1 MMNPKM
7 NADKKYYYEYTVYN
21 PYTGET
27 ETINGNKTDYG
38 KSGASRYTY
47 GDVVEINSTGLIE
60 DKKDTK
66 KGSAL
71 PNSANLYWIIDY
83 DADSKVIEIA
93 ELPTSKEEVDAI
105 DNGTAKTIRLNVED
119 VVVSKANGGSGA
131 DMIKWGSFAK
141 AAVADLGS
149 DKKDFK
155 ATATWSKKDT
165 DALKTVYGKYI
176 KAYIDIDWEDK
187 NDHDALNDD
196 TNCNGDANYV
206 TIIVN
211 SDEPTYRCDLK

>member
-1 MMNPKM
+1 MLNFRPARKFS
-7 NADKKYYYEYTVYN
+7 NFD
-21 PYTGET
+21 
-27 ETINGNKTDYG
+27 
-38 KSGASRYTY
+38 
-47 GDVVEINSTGLIE
+47 
-60 DKKDTK
+60 
-66 KGSAL
+66 
-71 PNSANLYWIIDY
+71 
-83 DADSKVIEIA
+83 
-93 ELPTSKEEVDAI
+93 
-105 DNGTAKTIRLNVED
+105 KTIRLNVED
-119 VVVSKANGGSGA
+119 VVVSKANGGGGA